1 MSEAGELTVAM
12 ALEAR
17 ERAAAARVK
26 ERMLIE
32 VGRRRRGKS

>member
-1 MSEAGELTVAM
+1 MREAGELTVAR

-26 ERMLIE
+26 ERMFD
-32 VGRRRRGKS
+32 